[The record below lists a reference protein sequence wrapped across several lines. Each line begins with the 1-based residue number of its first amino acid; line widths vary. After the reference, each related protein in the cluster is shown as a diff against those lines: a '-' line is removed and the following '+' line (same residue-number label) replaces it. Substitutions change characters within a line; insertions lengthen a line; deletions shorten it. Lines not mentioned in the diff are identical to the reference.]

1 MRNKIEKEKIRKH
14 QKKEKEKKKS
24 EKEVKSK
31 RKSACVK
38 RKGGAMN
45 KKKDAKGY
53 GYKSVNQGRERQR
66 GKSGSK
72 QEQIEGK
79 KRSE

>member
-1 MRNKIEKEKIRKH
+1 
-14 QKKEKEKKKS
+14 
-24 EKEVKSK
+24 
-31 RKSACVK
+31 
-38 RKGGAMN
+38 MN

-79 KRSE
+79 KEASEKREGGIWRKG